1 MIGIWYHGCRF
12 NNDHNMKS
20 ERFDSVSKGQVDA
33 REKAFAGAFRGE
45 LKVPEPEGMFKLYM
59 LVFLSSLPLFFY
71 ALFLILAC
79 GFFLKTATRFL
90 FVVIEASAPFY
101 TFAYCV
107 ALVLI
112 GGVLALFCRPL
123 FTVRRDLDD
132 VKLDR
137 DVEPG
142 LYALANTLS
151 ARLGVE
157 QVADIYVTTDVVV
170 DASYGSVRAF
180 KERSLSLRLG
190 LPLLVTLKANEIA
203 ALIAHELTH
212 YSHPK
217 IRVVYYLLRNIRQW
231 LYLNVHRRDLFL
243 ERLETLSE
251 NYRALAAITLPIR
264 LGIYFVDKLFAGFL
278 ALVENISQQATYE
291 IEFIADEVQAQI
303 IGSRNFDLSLK
314 RLVQVDQ
321 AYHYAFEKMLSQES
335 LPANMS
341 DLIHALYVKS
351 PVPSNQFIEMAV
363 SEQFNGW
370 HLLPTPSSRTRRIA
384 SLNYEPLFHLDKPI
398 EDLCTDLDAMG
409 ISLTKAF
416 YQTHD
421 IQSDATS
428 ASAILDE
435 RNRPL
440 PLPAEMAILKKY
452 SSGLFRRDVVWLLP
466 QDDKLKSLP
475 EDRIIPFLNKVV
487 VSVRHSLPEFNAC
500 IGLLD
505 DYNKHLAQFHFY
517 QWLIKDGS
525 KNRPDADAIENAQY
539 VIKEFETKHGRTIES
554 YCKSYGVR
562 VAAAVELG
570 RESKA
575 YRSAKTLM
583 AMLLRLSAL
592 QSQVRDAKI
601 KCNTLEKLLARRAE
615 GDVFHQKTISRL
627 TRMVLKTVEN
637 IETGIGNFSPSLLA
651 QETPINVLQTRL
663 RLEELN
669 GEDYERMVAD
679 RFHELVRYYEAFNT
693 GISAKLAQFV
703 GMVERKKGIETVA
716 KVSIDD
722 H

>member
-12 NNDHNMKS
+12 DNDHNMKS
-20 ERFDSVSKGQVDA
+20 ERFDSVSNGQVGSK
-33 REKAFAGAFRGE
+33 EKSLAGAFRGE
-45 LKVPEPEGMFKLYM
+45 ITVPEPEGVVKLYV
-59 LVFLSSLPLFFY
+59 LVFLSCLPIFFY
-71 ALFLILAC
+71 AVFLILAC
-79 GFFLKTATRFL
+79 GIFLKTALRFL
-90 FVVIEASAPFY
+90 LVVLEAQAAFY

-112 GGVLALFCRPL
+112 GGGLALFCRPL
-123 FTVRRDLDD
+123 FTLRRDLDD

-137 DVEPG
+137 DVEHG

-170 DASYGSVRAF
+170 DASYGSLRAF

-203 ALIAHELTH
+203 SLIARAFTH

-217 IRVVYYLLRNIRQW
+217 VRVIYYLLRNIRQW
-231 LYLNVHRRDLFL
+231 LYVNVHRHDPFL
-243 ERLETLSE
+243 ERLEAFSE
-251 NYRALAAITLPIR
+251 NYRVLATITLPIR
-264 LGIYFVDKLFAGFL
+264 VGIYFVDKIFAGFL
-278 ALVENISQQATYE
+278 ALVESLSQQATYE

-303 IGSRNFDLSLK
+303 IGSRNFDRSLK
-314 RLVQVDQ
+314 HLVQVDQ

-351 PVPSNQFIEMAV
+351 PEPSNQFIEMAM

-384 SLNYEPLFHLDKPI
+384 NLNYEPLFHLDKPI
-398 EDLCTDLDAMG
+398 EDLCTDLDAIG
-409 ISLTKAF
+409 VNLTKGF
-416 YQTHD
+416 YQVHD
-421 IQSDATS
+421 IQSDA
-428 ASAILDE
+428 AAPPAILDE

-452 SSGLFRRDVVWLLP
+452 SSGLFRRDVVWQLP
-466 QDDKLKSLP
+466 QDGKLASLP

-505 DYNKHLAQFHFY
+505 DYNKHLAQYHFY

-525 KNRPDADAIENAQY
+525 KNRPDADAIDNAQY

-583 AMLLRLSAL
+583 AMLSRLSAL
-592 QSQVRDAKI
+592 QLEVRDAKI
-601 KCNTLEKLLARRAE
+601 KCATLEKLLARRAE

-637 IETGIGNFSPSLLA
+637 IEAGIGNFSPSLLA
-651 QETPINVLQTRL
+651 QANPINVLQTRL

-679 RFHELVRYYEAFNT
+679 RFHELVKYYEAFNT

-703 GMVERKKGIETVA
+703 GMVERKKAIETVA
-716 KVSIDD
+716 KVSFEER
-722 H
+722 